1 MAAKPRRDEATI
13 RDAGTPTDA
22 RLGGR
27 MRAAVG
33 VCVAAIVAL
42 SVLGLYAIGSANDAV
57 QRSADAA
64 RDLRERLV
72 ALNGL
77 LSVLQDAESGQRGY
91 LLTRDARFLEPYRE
105 ALPRIEPLL
114 ARLDAAGGS
123 VEYRR
128 VNDALRRQTADLL
141 GFLAGS
147 VELPQEATV
156 RADRAPPWR
165 QALDGKARMD
175 GARATIATLRR
186 EVESALEASWR
197 EFGATLDRSRSA
209 ALLTLGG
216 AAAIALVLVAMLA
229 RYAALRRR
237 AENAEHEA
245 SALLRATIDHITHG
259 VVVLDRELG
268 VVAWNRRFVDLRGL
282 AADVA
287 LRGVRFH
294 DVIRMGAE
302 MKLDAER
309 AGEPLTNKLPL
320 IERRQSFAVDARR
333 ADGVEVEISG
343 EPMPDGHYV
352 VTYSD
357 VTLLRRSERAARDQ
371 AARLKATLD
380 HIVDGVVTVNESGSI
395 ESFSAGAEHLLG
407 WRAPEVL
414 RRDISTILIGPPG
427 AALDPTAPLLPG
439 RRLAALVGNTREFE
453 ARRKDGSP
461 APVEVSV
468 GEMWLG
474 DRRLYIAVLRD
485 LSERQRVDRLQNDLL
500 STVSHEFRTPL
511 TSIVGAL
518 GLLQGGVA
526 GTLGPQVKR
535 LVDMAHDNGHRL
547 VRLVND
553 FLDLEKM
560 RSGKLEFRLAPHAL
574 GPLLHHA
581 VDAMRTYA
589 DEYGVRVEVE
599 TAPEELLAYVD
610 PERVQQVLANLISN
624 AVKFSPR
631 GRAVHVTLARDGGA
645 AVISVRDEGPGIPP
659 EFQPRIFEK
668 FAQADASDTRGR
680 TGTGLGLSIV
690 KSIVERL
697 DGQVGF
703 VTAPGAGTTF
713 RVGLPLWHTREATI
727 TRHGAGR
734 HVLAIEDDPDV
745 AMVLGEL
752 LRSAGYDARTVG
764 TGADALEA
772 IAAAP
777 VDAVLLD
784 LHLPDVNGRTLIG
797 ELRARLA
804 DRHAPILILSATFA
818 PYEIRDAAVL
828 GADACFE
835 KPIDGPR
842 LLETLQRLLA
852 ADRDA

>member
-1 MAAKPRRDEATI
+1 
-13 RDAGTPTDA
+13 
-22 RLGGR
+22 

-33 VCVAAIVAL
+33 VCVVAIVGL
-42 SVLGLYAIGSANDAV
+42 SGLGLLAIGGANDAV

-64 RDLRERLV
+64 RDSRERLV

-77 LSVLQDAESGQRGY
+77 LSALQDAETGQRGY
-91 LLTRDARFLEPYRE
+91 LLTRDARFLEPYRS
-105 ALPRIEPLL
+105 ALPRIEPML
-114 ARLDAAGGS
+114 ARLDAEGGS

-128 VNDALRRQTADLL
+128 TNDRLRRQTADLL
-141 GFLAGS
+141 GFLAGT
-147 VELPQEATV
+147 VELPPDASV
-156 RADRAPPWR
+156 RTPPDPSWSH
-165 QALDGKARMD
+165 ALDGKVRMD
-175 GARATIATLRR
+175 GVRDTIAAQRR
-186 EVESALEASWR
+186 GVETALDASWR
-197 EFGATLDRSRSA
+197 EFGTTLDASRRT
-209 ALLTLGG
+209 ALATLGG
-216 AAAIALVLVAMLA
+216 AALLALVLVAMLA

-237 AENAEHEA
+237 AEDAEHDA
-245 SALLRATIDHITHG
+245 STLLRATIDHITHG
-259 VVVLDRELG
+259 VVVLDRELR

-282 AADVA
+282 PPGTSLQGAA
-287 LRGVRFH
+287 FH
-294 DVIRMGAE
+294 GLIRLGAE
-302 MKLDAER
+302 MTLDAER
-309 AGEPLTNKLPL
+309 AGEPLTTKLPL
-320 IERRQSFAVDARR
+320 IERRESFAVEARR
-333 ADGVEVEISG
+333 ADGVEVEIAG

-357 VTLLRRSERAARDQ
+357 VTLLRRSERVARDQ

-380 HIVDGVVTVNESGSI
+380 HIVDGVITVNESGSV
-395 ESFSAGAEHLLG
+395 ESFSAGAERLLG

-414 RRDISTILIGPPG
+414 RRDISLLLNGPSSS
-427 AALDPTAPLLPG
+427 ALDPTAPLLPG

-461 APVEVSV
+461 APVEMSI

-474 DRRLYIAVLRD
+474 DRRLYIGVLRD

-518 GLLQGGVA
+518 GLLRGGVA
-526 GTLGPQVKR
+526 GTLGPQAKR

-574 GPLLHHA
+574 APLLRHA
-581 VDAMRTYA
+581 ADAMRSYA
-589 DEYGVRVEVE
+589 DGYGVRIDVD
-599 TAPEELLAYVD
+599 TAAEELLAYVD

-631 GRAVHVTLARDGGA
+631 GGVVHVSLTRDGGA
-645 AVISVRDEGPGIPP
+645 AVIAVRDEGPGIPS
-659 EFQPRIFEK
+659 EFQSRIFEK

-734 HVLAIEDDPDV
+734 HILAIEDDPDV
-745 AMVLGEL
+745 ATVLAEL

-764 TGADALEA
+764 TGADALAAVE
-772 IAAAP
+772 AAP

-784 LHLPDVNGRTLIG
+784 LHLPDRNGRTLIG
-797 ELRARLA
+797 ELRSKLA
-804 DRHAPILILSATFA
+804 GRRVPILILSATFA
-818 PYEIRDAAVL
+818 PYEIQDAAVL

-852 ADRDA
+852 AGNAA